1 MIETRHII
9 TCDQCLRE
17 ELEVRSEWAGIKEA
31 KQARWDHHPETGFWC
46 PFCREAASRRADLY
60 KDPQAMQGPINEIM
74 RQLTPDELALHR
86 RESLVP
92 SSKESPELGHML
104 KEYHGKKC
112 R

>member
-17 ELEVRSEWAGIKEA
+17 EIEVRSDWAGIKEA
-31 KQARWDHHPETGFWC
+31 KRARWDYHPETGFWC
-46 PFCREAASRRADLY
+46 PFCREAARRRADLY

-86 RESLVP
+86 RESLIAWNR
-92 SSKESPELGHML
+92 KDR
-104 KEYHGKKC
+104 K
-112 R
+112 